1 MRDNL
6 GRFIK
11 GFNNSP
17 FKKNRKECEVKEKDG
32 SIYKFRTCPKCYRVV
47 PYTKQPI

>member
-17 FKKNRKECEVKEKDG
+17 FKKNRIERFCNVCGK
-32 SIYKFRTCPKCYRVV
+32 KFETTPL
-47 PYTKQPI
+47 